1 MKKKFLPLF
10 KKTSTGAIQLWQIE
24 VNGNKITT
32 THGQVD
38 GKQQS
43 VDDVVKEGKNAGR
56 SNETTPAQQAM
67 LEAEAKWLRQKKRGY
82 VETALGAAKGA
93 TDAIIEGG
101 VIPMLAKVYED
112 CAEKLSYPVAV
123 QPKLDGHRCV
133 AVIDEDGE
141 VTLWTRTRKRY
152 TAVPHIEEA
161 VAAMVKKMKLRSCVI
176 DGELYNHKLKS
187 DFEKISSMVRQ
198 KEPHPDCPKFI
209 EYHVYDIVSDAGF
222 KERLGMLADVVLFG
236 GKHVHLVDTHFAE
249 TEAEVMKH
257 YETFQ
262 KDGYEG
268 AMVRA
273 LGMGYENKRSKQLL
287 KLKDF
292 QDAEFKILRLE
303 EGRGKLMG
311 HAGACVCA
319 LPDGRE
325 FNAKMAGNTDALK
338 KAWENPKLWVGKLLT
353 VKFQNYTSAGVPR
366 FPVGMRLRGDE

>member
-38 GKQQS
+38 GKLQT
-43 VDDVVKEGKNAGR
+43 VEDVVKEGKNAGR

-67 LEAEAKWLRQKKRGY
+67 AEAEARHLRQKKRGY
-82 VETALGAAKGA
+82 VDSQKAAMAGET
-93 TDAIIEGG
+93 DEVIEGG
-101 VIPMLAKVYED
+101 IIPMLAKVYED
-112 CAEKLSYPVAV
+112 CVEKLSYPVAL

-152 TAVPHIEEA
+152 TAIPHIAEA
-161 VAAMVKKMKLRSCVI
+161 VQKIAQKMKLRSCVL
-176 DGELYNHKLKS
+176 DGELYNHKLKA

-198 KEPHPDCPKFI
+198 KEPHAEAAKLVQ
-209 EYHVYDIVSDAGF
+209 YHVYDIVTDECF
-222 KERLGMLADVVLFG
+222 KTRLSRLADVILHG
-236 GKHVHLVDTHFAE
+236 GNTVQLVDTHFAE
-249 TEAEVMKH
+249 TEAEVMEH
-257 YETFQ
+257 YEAFRNE
-262 KDGYEG
+262 GYEG

-325 FNAKMAGNTDALK
+325 FNAKMAGNTEALK

-366 FPVGMRLRGDE
+366 FPVGMHLRED